1 MKPMKTIT
9 ERLKTK
15 IGITK
20 GKIKLIADQSKTKTA
35 PMLNKNKG
43 ENKKNSPKAKIP
55 FIAPIPKIYCR

>member
-1 MKPMKTIT
+1 MKTTIK
-9 ERLKTK
+9 RPKTNA
-15 IGITK
+15 GTTK

-43 ENKKNSPKAKIP
+43 ANRKNNPKAKIP